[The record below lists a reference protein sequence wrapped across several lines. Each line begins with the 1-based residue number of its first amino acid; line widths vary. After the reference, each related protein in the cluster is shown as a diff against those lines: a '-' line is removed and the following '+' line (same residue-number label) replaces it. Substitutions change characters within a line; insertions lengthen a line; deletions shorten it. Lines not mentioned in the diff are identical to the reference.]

1 MGRLGYIL
9 QWVFS
14 WDTYAF
20 LWLWRIILLLL
31 VGGAEIFRK
40 KRITHIA
47 IFMVRPPPYSAFV
60 FPSFWVST
68 TLLKYFHVVGCL
80 RFFSTNSLHN
90 FPNEFV
96 VPFLPE
102 RILLIYFFRFWD
114 NMLVLIIW
122 VCIHHMVCNIG
133 DPEMSWNEKYLLQ
146 LTFVLACLVKF
157 ASSFR
162 GYDLDHIWIK
172 DANQPPMDMDTMLAA
187 RSRII

>member
-20 LWLWRIILLLL
+20 LWLCRIILLLL

-80 RFFSTNSLHN
+80 RFFSMNSLHN
-90 FPNEFV
+90 FLNEFV
-96 VPFLPE
+96 VLFLPE
-102 RILLIYFFRFWD
+102 RILLLYFFVFI
-114 NMLVLIIW
+114 LISDREKNRRGG
-122 VCIHHMVCNIG
+122 MVRLNTRMTSQARTNKATLC
-133 DPEMSWNEKYLLQ
+133 
-146 LTFVLACLVKF
+146 
-157 ASSFR
+157 
-162 GYDLDHIWIK
+162 
-172 DANQPPMDMDTMLAA
+172 TM
-187 RSRII
+187 

>member
-80 RFFSTNSLHN
+80 RFFSMNSLHN
-90 FPNEFV
+90 FLNEFV
-96 VPFLPE
+96 VLFLLE
-102 RILLIYFFRFWD
+102 HILLLYFFQFLGQYACIDHLGLYSPHGMQYRRPWNVMKWEISAAINFCFS
-114 NMLVLIIW
+114 MSGK
-122 VCIHHMVCNIG
+122 VC
-133 DPEMSWNEKYLLQ
+133 L
-146 LTFVLACLVKF
+146 FF
-157 ASSFR
+157 
-162 GYDLDHIWIK
+162 
-172 DANQPPMDMDTMLAA
+172 
-187 RSRII
+187 